1 MCLKIL
7 ARFILSGLTFIFFFL
22 HQGSLV
28 LLLSQRKFE
37 SINKTLT
44 SKNETGESINEIL
57 ESINEW
63 KSVTL
68 LVVLFPYVASLLSQI
83 WTSSFSTG
91 GKWKEWPHW
100 GSLLLGVISSVA
112 ESYML
117 TSLVW
122 SYLWR
127 IPGFLLLG
135 VLNSGMIVPIFSTAM
150 KNNTKT
156 IRYIQTLLIL
166 VFTSCIIA
174 CFVLLVI
181 TGRMTTEESGLTLL
195 FLIIISIIF
204 TPKYQTFIHT
214 TDDRGTQNSALLYII
229 LKMLTCACSVYFL
242 QHKSNTN
249 ELVSL
254 KSFFDTLYLPNT
266 KNIWICVSILLSS
279 FLCQC
284 VKYFN
289 ARTKVGR
296 WVVHLPIYFS
306 SIIMSILL
314 VLTFSSVIDVSQIAW
329 ASSIGPSS
337 KDIKVSADN
346 FALYGT
352 VAGLLILPILLDILN
367 DRIIRPSEFSMYEAV
382 LTTQHLLSRT
392 YNTIKATPFSISA
405 NNKRNIRRVFICT
418 TMYQESQIEMDRL
431 LASIRNVSVS
441 KLLRTENV
449 VLESH
454 IFLDNGADGQ
464 TIKQFGLQLLGLIE
478 ENLITDRDEGV
489 MLYTPYGIQLSWK
502 INNEMPLFVHLKD
515 ISKVNAK
522 KRWSQVMYMKYV
534 LNYRSSNFRKSSEE
548 NLSKN
553 SSYGSLLSV
562 ESMDLSNEKRK
573 ATQNNL
579 TVPDNKSKSL
589 IKDNDSE
596 VTSVETETTTV
607 PYVEIFIGDTSSIEN
622 LSVKNELSNSI
633 YTIAD
638 SQQIYHED
646 FAFDCEDYI
655 LATDADMTFVDTSI
669 MDVLH
674 MCESDPNVGAVC
686 GRTRPKGVHIHPIV
700 WLQMFDYAKDFWIIK
715 SSQNIIGTVMCCPG
729 CFSMYKLNAV
739 RDVVDEYS
747 GPVENME
754 DVFTK
759 DNGEDRWMCTL
770 LMLKG
775 WKLRYSSNARNTT
788 FCPEDT
794 YEFMKQRR
802 RWLLSDYANAVLV
815 IRKLR
820 ALVSTNDAFSYLYAF
835 YLLQLFLIMLLYP
848 GSTIVMLCL
857 GLELASGAPLVIVTP
872 VIVAIVFAYCLM
884 LLSEV
889 KSTVQLIITKILIM
903 VFGAGTCYIF
913 VASTVIIFKDLAEGF
928 ESGHFE
934 RAEGFI
940 VMIVLGSY
948 IYGAMLYPTDI
959 WILITGVVYLFFIPF
974 LNMILPLYAMCNIVD
989 QSWGTRDNQS
999 ATVPKF
1005 LHLPKIKRKMKK
1017 RRKLQQV
1024 DTTSLR
1030 SLSASSVSL
1039 SDYNQTEFE
1048 FWEELVSNVVGS
1060 TASKGLS
1067 NEDRILG
1074 LKRLR
1079 KKALIFF
1086 LIANLV
1092 CIIALVGLYAFVLQ
1106 NISNKILF
1114 SIAMAVT
1121 LGLSPLIQ
1129 ISGSTVYRIDD
1140 TLIRIGRWVNN
1151 IT

>member
-1 MCLKIL
+1 M
-7 ARFILSGLTFIFFFL
+7 
-22 HQGSLV
+22 
-28 LLLSQRKFE
+28 
-37 SINKTLT
+37 
-44 SKNETGESINEIL
+44 
-57 ESINEW
+57 
-63 KSVTL
+63 
-68 LVVLFPYVASLLSQI
+68 
-83 WTSSFSTG
+83 
-91 GKWKEWPHW
+91 
-100 GSLLLGVISSVA
+100 
-112 ESYML
+112 
-117 TSLVW
+117 
-122 SYLWR
+122 
-127 IPGFLLLG
+127 
-135 VLNSGMIVPIFSTAM
+135 
-150 KNNTKT
+150 
-156 IRYIQTLLIL
+156 
-166 VFTSCIIA
+166 
-174 CFVLLVI
+174 
-181 TGRMTTEESGLTLL
+181 
-195 FLIIISIIF
+195 
-204 TPKYQTFIHT
+204 
-214 TDDRGTQNSALLYII
+214 
-229 LKMLTCACSVYFL
+229 
-242 QHKSNTN
+242 
-249 ELVSL
+249 
-254 KSFFDTLYLPNT
+254 
-266 KNIWICVSILLSS
+266 
-279 FLCQC
+279 
-284 VKYFN
+284 
-289 ARTKVGR
+289 
-296 WVVHLPIYFS
+296 
-306 SIIMSILL
+306 
-314 VLTFSSVIDVSQIAW
+314 VLTFSSVIDVSQISW

-346 FALYGT
+346 FALYGS
-352 VAGLLILPILLDILN
+352 VAGLLILPILLDMLN
-367 DRIIRPSEFSMYEAV
+367 DRIILPSEFSMYEAV

-392 YNTIKATPFSISA
+392 YNTIKATPFNISA

-441 KLLRTENV
+441 KLLKRENV

-489 MLYTPYGIQLSWK
+489 MLYTPYGIQLSWR
-502 INNEMPLFVHLKD
+502 INNEMPIFVHLKD

-562 ESMDLSNEKRK
+562 ESMDVSNEKRK

-579 TVPDNKSKSL
+579 TVPDHKSKSL
-589 IKDNDSE
+589 IKDNESE
-596 VTSVETETTTV
+596 ITSVETETTTV

-638 SQQIYHED
+638 SQQIYQEE
-646 FAFDCEDYI
+646 FAFDCDDYI

-820 ALVSTNDAFSYLYAF
+820 ALLSTNDAFSYLYAF

-857 GLELASGAPLVIVTP
+857 GLELASGAPLIIVTP

-889 KSTVQLIITKILIM
+889 ESTVQLIITKILII

-913 VASTVIIFKDLAEGF
+913 VASTTIIFEDLAKEFLRICF

-959 WILITGVVYLFFIPF
+959 WIL
-974 LNMILPLYAMCNIVD
+974 NDC
-989 QSWGTRDNQS
+989 QS

-1024 DTTSLR
+1024 DSTSLR

-1060 TASKGLS
+1060 SASKGLS

>member
-1 MCLKIL
+1 M
-7 ARFILSGLTFIFFFL
+7 
-22 HQGSLV
+22 
-28 LLLSQRKFE
+28 
-37 SINKTLT
+37 
-44 SKNETGESINEIL
+44 
-57 ESINEW
+57 
-63 KSVTL
+63 
-68 LVVLFPYVASLLSQI
+68 
-83 WTSSFSTG
+83 
-91 GKWKEWPHW
+91 
-100 GSLLLGVISSVA
+100 
-112 ESYML
+112 M
-117 TSLVW
+117 
-122 SYLWR
+122 
-127 IPGFLLLG
+127 
-135 VLNSGMIVPIFSTAM
+135 
-150 KNNTKT
+150 
-156 IRYIQTLLIL
+156 
-166 VFTSCIIA
+166 
-174 CFVLLVI
+174 
-181 TGRMTTEESGLTLL
+181 
-195 FLIIISIIF
+195 
-204 TPKYQTFIHT
+204 
-214 TDDRGTQNSALLYII
+214 
-229 LKMLTCACSVYFL
+229 
-242 QHKSNTN
+242 
-249 ELVSL
+249 
-254 KSFFDTLYLPNT
+254 
-266 KNIWICVSILLSS
+266 
-279 FLCQC
+279 
-284 VKYFN
+284 
-289 ARTKVGR
+289 
-296 WVVHLPIYFS
+296 S
-306 SIIMSILL
+306 SIL
-314 VLTFSSVIDVSQIAW
+314 VLTFSSVIDISHISW
-329 ASSIGPSS
+329 ASTIGPPSQE
-337 KDIKVSADN
+337 IKVSADN
-346 FALYGT
+346 IALYGI
-352 VAGLLILPILLDILN
+352 VAGLLILPTLLDILN
-367 DRIIRPSEFSMYEAV
+367 DRIILSNEFSMYEAV
-382 LTTQHLLSRT
+382 LTTQHILSRT
-392 YNTIKATPFSISA
+392 FNTIKATPFNISA
-405 NNKRNIRRVFICT
+405 YKKRNVRRVFICT

-431 LASIRNVSVS
+431 LASIKNVSVS
-441 KLLRTENV
+441 KLLKRENV

-478 ENLITDRDEGV
+478 ENLITQKNEGV

-502 INNEMPLFVHLKD
+502 INNEMPLFAHLKD

-534 LNYRSSNFRKSSEE
+534 LNYRSSNFRKSFE

-553 SSYGSLLSV
+553 SSNASLLSV
-562 ESMDLSNEKRK
+562 DSMDLTNEKRK

-589 IKDNDSE
+589 IKDNESE
-596 VTSVETETTTV
+596 ITSVETETTTV

-622 LSVKNELSNSI
+622 LSVKNGLSNSI
-633 YTIAD
+633 YTITD
-638 SQQIYHED
+638 SEQIYHEE
-646 FAFDCEDYI
+646 FKFDCDDYI

-739 RDVVDEYS
+739 REVVDEYS

-754 DVFTK
+754 DIFTK

-820 ALVSTNDAFSYLYAF
+820 ALLSTNDAFSVLYAL

-857 GLELASGAPLVIVTP
+857 GLELATGAPLIVVTP

-889 KSTVQLIITKILIM
+889 ASTVQLIITKSLII
-903 VFGAGTCYIF
+903 VFGAGTVYIF
-913 VASTVIIFKDLAEGF
+913 VASTVIIFKDLAK
-928 ESGHFE
+928 
-934 RAEGFI
+934 
-940 VMIVLGSY
+940 GSY

-959 WILITGVVYLFFIPF
+959 WILVTGVVYLFFIPF
-974 LNMILPLYAMCNIVD
+974 MNMILPLYAICNIVD
-989 QSWGTRDNQS
+989 QSWGTRDNQT

-1060 TASKGLS
+1060 SVSKGLS
-1067 NEDRILG
+1067 NADRIFG
-1074 LKRLR
+1074 LQKLR

-1086 LIANLV
+1086 LISNLI
-1092 CIIALVGLYAFVLQ
+1092 CIIALVGLYAFLLQ
-1106 NISNKILF
+1106 TFSNKSTFTIV
-1114 SIAMAVT
+1114 MAVT

-1140 TLIRIGRWVNN
+1140 TLNRIGRWINN

>member
-1 MCLKIL
+1 MCMEIFVKLIL
-7 ARFILSGLTFIFFFL
+7 FGLIFTLFFI

-28 LLLSQRKFE
+28 LLISQRK
-37 SINKTLT
+37 
-44 SKNETGESINEIL
+44 L
-57 ESINEW
+57 ESTNEW

-68 LVVLFPYVASLLSQI
+68 FIVFLPYVASLLSNI
-83 WTSSFSTG
+83 WTSSFSTVE
-91 GKWKEWPHW
+91 KWKSWPHW

-135 VLNSGMIVPIFSTAM
+135 VLNSGMMFSLFST
-150 KNNTKT
+150 
-156 IRYIQTLLIL
+156 
-166 VFTSCIIA
+166 
-174 CFVLLVI
+174 
-181 TGRMTTEESGLTLL
+181 RML
-195 FLIIISIIF
+195 FF
-204 TPKYQTFIHT
+204 
-214 TDDRGTQNSALLYII
+214 
-229 LKMLTCACSVYFL
+229 
-242 QHKSNTN
+242 
-249 ELVSL
+249 E
-254 KSFFDTLYLPNT
+254 TLYFPNI
-266 KNIWICVSILLSS
+266 KNLCLCVMILLSS
-279 FLCQC
+279 FLCQS

-296 WVVHLPIYFS
+296 CVVHFPIYLS
-306 SIIMSILL
+306 AIIMSFSL
-314 VLTFSSVIDVSQIAW
+314 VLTSSSVINISHNSW
-329 ASSIGPSS
+329 ASTLGLHSEG
-337 KDIKVSADN
+337 IKVGADN
-346 FALYGT
+346 IALYGT

-367 DRIIRPSEFSMYEAV
+367 DRTILPSEFSMYAAV

-392 YNTIKATPFSISA
+392 YNTIKATPFNKSA

-418 TMYQESQIEMDRL
+418 TMYQESHIEMDRL

-441 KLLRTENV
+441 KLLKRENV
-449 VLESH
+449 ILESH

-464 TIKQFGLQLLGLIE
+464 NIKQFGLQLLGLIE
-478 ENLITDRDEGV
+478 ENLITDKDEGV
-489 MLYTPYGIQLSWK
+489 MLFTPYGIQLSWR

-534 LNYRSSNFRKSSEE
+534 LNYRSSNFRKSSE
-548 NLSKN
+548 NLSNN
-553 SSYGSLLSV
+553 SSFASLFSV
-562 ESMDLSNEKRK
+562 ESLDSSNGKCKPNR
-573 ATQNNL
+573 NYL
-579 TVPDNKSKSL
+579 TVPYNKYKPL
-589 IKDNDSE
+589 TKDTEYEN
-596 VTSVETETTTV
+596 TSVETKTTMF
-607 PYVEIFIGDTSSIEN
+607 PYVEIFIGDTSAIEN

-638 SQQIYHED
+638 SRHIYHED

-686 GRTRPKGVHIHPIV
+686 GRTRPKGVHVHPIV
-700 WLQMFDYAKDFWIIK
+700 WLQIFDYAKDFWTIK
-715 SSQNIIGTVMCCPG
+715 SSQNIIGSVMCCPG

-739 RDVVDEYS
+739 REIVDEYS
-747 GPVENME
+747 RPVENME
-754 DVFTK
+754 DIFTK

-802 RWLLSDYANAVLV
+802 RWLLSDYANAILV
-815 IRKLR
+815 IRKLK
-820 ALVSTNDAFSYLYAF
+820 ALLSTNDAFSVLYAF
-835 YLLQLFLIMLLYP
+835 FLVEIFLIMVLYP
-848 GSTIVMLCL
+848 GSTIVMMCL
-857 GLELASGAPLVIVTP
+857 GLELATGVSVIFATP
-872 VIVAIVFAYCLM
+872 VTVAIVVAYCLM
-884 LLSEV
+884 LLSKV
-889 KSTVQLIITKILIM
+889 SPTVQLIMTKILIM
-903 VFGAGTCYIF
+903 VFGAGTVYVF

-928 ESGHFE
+928 QDGHFE
-934 RAEGFI
+934 HAEGI
-940 VMIVLGSY
+940 LVMLMFGSY

-974 LNMILPLYAMCNIVD
+974 MNMILPLYAMCNIVD
-989 QSWGTRDNQS
+989 QSWGTRDNQT

-1017 RRKLQQV
+1017 RRKFKQV

-1039 SDYNQTEFE
+1039 SDFNQTEFE

-1067 NEDRILG
+1067 NEDRISG
-1074 LKRLR
+1074 LTRLR
-1079 KKALIFF
+1079 KKALLLFS
-1086 LIANLV
+1086 IANLIG
-1092 CIIALVGLYAFVLQ
+1092 IIALVGLYAFLLQ
-1106 NISNKILF
+1106 TFNSKSTF
-1114 SIAMAVT
+1114 SIVMAVA
-1121 LGLSPLIQ
+1121 LGLSPIIQ
-1129 ISGSTVYRIDD
+1129 ISGGTVYRIDD
-1140 TLIRIGRWVNN
+1140 TLNRIGRWVNN